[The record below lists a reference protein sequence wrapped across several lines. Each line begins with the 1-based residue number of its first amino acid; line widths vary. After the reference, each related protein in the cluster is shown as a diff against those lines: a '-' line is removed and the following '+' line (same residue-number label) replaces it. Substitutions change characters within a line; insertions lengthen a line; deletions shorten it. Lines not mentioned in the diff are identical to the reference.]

1 MRSMNSRCAGGWKRC
16 FIFAAMR
23 YSLMEMDSSFGSS
36 MRRGGVAWSAR
47 AKGRAQSRRS
57 MFRSRRWR
65 RPPPRRQSPQPGPRR
80 RGRLRRRPELEASQA
95 PPPATSSAAASLG
108 RVASVKLFPVV
119 CFKGRGRG
127 SAAPAVRRRRVRG
140 RGRGGGLYLG
150 KSMGS
155 MVFQSTENMAPWMPL
170 EMSFVPR
177 PRPKMPQTPS
187 LATISLMALVY
198 VIVVSAFVC
207 L

>member
-47 AKGRAQSRRS
+47 AAGRAQSRRS

-65 RPPPRRQSPQPGPRR
+65 RPPPRLPVATARVTVSPPRPP
-80 RGRLRRRPELEASQA
+80 LPPAL

-127 SAAPAVRRRRVRG
+127 SAAPAVRRRRVRRG

>member
-36 MRRGGVAWSAR
+36 IRLAGVAWSAR

-57 MFRSRRWR
+57 MWRLRSRRATSTLAPVATAR
-65 RPPPRRQSPQPGPRR
+65 AVAG
-80 RGRLRRRPELEASQA
+80 ASA
-95 PPPATSSAAASLG
+95 VARSSRPPPATSSAAASLG

>member
-36 MRRGGVAWSAR
+36 IRLAGVAWSAR

-65 RPPPRRQSPQPGPRR
+65 RPPPRLQSPQPGPA
-80 RGRLRRRPELEASQA
+80 ASRA
-95 PPPATSSAAASLG
+95 PPPSPPRPPPASSAAASLG